1 MPNNTPSLRKIQ
13 AEPPRRN
20 PFGELLNVAQ
30 TSQYLG
36 CSANTVRNM
45 IQRGELSAVRLG
57 PRMVR
62 IRREELDAILR
73 PYEGGQAGTWAHLR

>member
-1 MPNNTPSLRKIQ
+1 MTNHTPRLGKLQ
-13 AEPPRRN
+13 AEPPRRS
-20 PFGELLNVAQ
+20 PFGDLLNVEQ

-45 IQRGELSAVRLG
+45 IHRGELSAVRLG

-62 IRREELDAILR
+62 IRRDDLDAILR